1 MEGLAHRSRRT
12 CEPAFYENSSCPVSR
27 PTVCFPQRRNPAQEA
42 GRGRRWG
49 APGSPRPPACVS
61 CLDPSVLKRR
71 GVSALL
77 MRPRAR
83 ARVQGAGHRSGSSFM
98 GRPTRRSAQDHPG
111 SAPSSEPDHSS
122 ALSLS
127 EAPSLADAPC
137 ALPVRHTR
145 VHTHTRAHTRPARAQ
160 PPGSAALSQHP
171 LPPGEGCAFV
181 SPPWFSNAP
190 PPLGP
195 TTPSLFQHAQL
206 GRCVQKI
213 TTP

>member
-12 CEPAFYENSSCPVSR
+12 CEPTFYENSSCPVSR

-49 APGSPRPPACVS
+49 APGSPRPPDCVS

-145 VHTHTRAHTRPARAQ
+145 VHTHTSTHTTCTRTASRQRSPF
-160 PPGSAALSQHP
+160 SA
-171 LPPGEGCAFV
+171 
-181 SPPWFSNAP
+181 
-190 PPLGP
+190 P
-195 TTPSLFQHAQL
+195 TATWRGLCL
-206 GRCVQKI
+206 CV
-213 TTP
+213 TSVVF